1 MHIPKIIVFNSMY
14 YNLKFVLELQDNLII
29 RVYQDS
35 GFFSINKYKS
45 FNNIYIKRDVNVSS
59 ISTIKK
65 IGN

>member
-1 MHIPKIIVFNSMY
+1 MY